1 MPSGAGVALVASAQ
15 NLRLGG
21 NVKVVHRNAGSFAT
35 AWGFGLDAGAQMDI
49 KKWKFGATF
58 KDITSTFNAWSFSFT
73 EEEKDVLLATGNIV
87 PENSLEI
94 TTPRLILGAAYDFTL
109 SENFGLLAEINT
121 DITSDGRR
129 NVLIS
134 ADPVSIDPHIGIEA
148 DYKEFIFLRG
158 GVGNVQR
165 YIPDDLYEEAWTLQ
179 PNIGLGL
186 VIGPV
191 HLDYA
196 YTNIGKQSEV
206 LYSHVFSLMFDI
218 NKSVKPE
225 TIAE

>member
-1 MPSGAGVALVASAQ
+1 MEFFIYRGRKRCITCNRKYCSRKFIGNYNAQ
-15 NLRLGG
+15 INSWCSIWFYL
-21 NVKVVHRNAGSFAT
+21 
-35 AWGFGLDAGAQMDI
+35 
-49 KKWKFGATF
+49 KWKFWIACGNKYRYHKWWQKKCF
-58 KDITSTFNAWSFSFT
+58 DKCRSCKYRSSYRNWS
-73 EEEKDVLLATGNIV
+73 
-87 PENSLEI
+87 
-94 TTPRLILGAAYDFTL
+94 RLQRIY
-109 SENFGLLAEINT
+109 
-121 DITSDGRR
+121 
-129 NVLIS
+129 
-134 ADPVSIDPHIGIEA
+134 
-148 DYKEFIFLRG
+148 FLRG